1 MKNTKA
7 TNDEEHQTK
16 PTMKKTRPTMKNTK
30 ATNSER
36 NAEEERHDEK
46 PCNILQLPDHITQ
59 EIFCRIP
66 LKTLIQCKFVCKSW
80 HRSLSNPDFT
90 KTLVY
95 SGAPTCHFL
104 LDLGTNKHI
113 LADVKSAWSPN
124 NMVLKLSDPNALYN
138 RVNDSYIIG
147 SSNGLLCL
155 VRHNLKIGAMY
166 FNISNP
172 IIGESIALPIFK
184 DRDNVPLGF
193 AFGFGFSSISHVY
206 KVVLFITRNPPCKKL
221 ECMVLTVGSGIW
233 RSIGKVCSSIVYT
246 IYGVFHN
253 GFLHWLCDCKRSRS
267 RFIRAFD
274 VESERFK
281 NLPMPPACE
290 TTAKLGVLNGSLS
303 ISCFSLG
310 TFKVWLMK
318 EYGGKK
324 FWTRELEIHDRIQER
339 RMTID
344 DTCWGGP
351 LSKHYIEVLK
361 LIKGKKAPKK
371 ALLLD
376 NFKLSLYTPATRS
389 LVRVQIDGIP
399 YTARKAMV
407 GVHIPSFVSP
417 KEIIRDYISK
427 HPEEVAE
434 TSDIKIPAWTT
445 SVAGWGKN
453 DESEVVEIP
462 RGQPTPCLPLPK
474 DLKHVSAATA
484 STLLDMISGLNAL
497 LLHKCMVGKDEI
509 KRLRKEN
516 EELRASVKL
525 LSGRP
530 GEGDFV
536 HEDNYEE

>member
-1 MKNTKA
+1 
-7 TNDEEHQTK
+7 
-16 PTMKKTRPTMKNTK
+16 MKKTRPTMKNTK

-46 PCNILQLPDHITQ
+46 PCNILQLPDHVTQ

-104 LDLGTNKHI
+104 LDLETNKHI

-138 RVNDSYIIG
+138 RVNDSYILG

-155 VRHNLKIGAMY
+155 VRHNHKIGSVY
-166 FNISNP
+166 FNISNL

-184 DRDNVPLGF
+184 DRYNVPLGF
-193 AFGFGFSSISHVY
+193 AFGFGYSSISHVY
-206 KVVLFITRNPPCKKL
+206 KVVLFIRRNPPCKKL
-221 ECMVLTVGSGIW
+221 KCMVLTVGYGIW

-267 RFIRAFD
+267 RFIHAFD

-281 NLPMPPACE
+281 NLSMPPACE
-290 TTAKLGVLNGSLS
+290 TAAKLGVLNGSLS

-324 FWTRELEIHDRIQER
+324 FWTRELEIHDTIQDR
-339 RMTID
+339 RMTIGD
-344 DTCWGGP
+344 DTCWEGP
-351 LSKHYIEVLK
+351 LSKHYIE
-361 LIKGKKAPKK
+361 
-371 ALLLD
+371 
-376 NFKLSLYTPATRS
+376 
-389 LVRVQIDGIP
+389 
-399 YTARKAMV
+399 
-407 GVHIPSFVSP
+407 
-417 KEIIRDYISK
+417 
-427 HPEEVAE
+427 HPEEAAE
-434 TSDIKIPAWTT
+434 PSDIKIPAWTT

-474 DLKHVSAATA
+474 DLKHASAATA

-530 GEGDFV
+530 GECDFV
-536 HEDNYEE
+536 QEEDNYEE